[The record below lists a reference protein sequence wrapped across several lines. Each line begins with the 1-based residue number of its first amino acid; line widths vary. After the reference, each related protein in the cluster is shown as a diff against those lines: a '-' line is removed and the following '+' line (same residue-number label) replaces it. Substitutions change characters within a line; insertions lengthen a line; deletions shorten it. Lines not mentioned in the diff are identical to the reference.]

1 MKRSFAERNPI
12 PIAIFGL
19 VGIVLSLVLVARWQ
33 DLPLLSNN
41 VEYRAEFTDAS
52 GLVAGEEVRIAGVK
66 VGQVRRLSLDGSTV
80 IVHFTIA
87 NTEIGDRTEAGI
99 EVKTLLGQHFLSL
112 TPAGDRALPEHS
124 TIPLSRTR
132 TPVNIVPAFNQ
143 LTDQVSRTD
152 TDQVADAF
160 TSLAETLKVTAPEMD
175 GALDGLSR
183 LSQTVTKRDAD
194 ISELFRHTRSV
205 SGVVAQRDEELA
217 ELLSASDDVLEVLEQ
232 RRKTIRA
239 IIVDT
244 RRLAL
249 QLEGLV
255 GDNRAVLRPALR
267 DLNTVLKT
275 LRANEKNLETSL
287 TYAAPYAREFTN
299 VGGSGRWFDA
309 TMKFPSNFALCSTGD
324 STEAT
329 KGLFDPVLS
338 IINQQINGSSEPCLP
353 LGPALTTRGGEG
365 G

>member
-1 MKRSFAERNPI
+1 MTRSFSERNPV

-19 VGIVLSLVLVARWQ
+19 IAIVLSLVLVARWQ
-33 DLPLLSNN
+33 DLPFISNN
-41 VEYRAEFTDAS
+41 VEYKAEFTDAS
-52 GLVAGEEVRIAGVK
+52 GLVVGEEVRVAGVK
-66 VGQVRRLSLDGSTV
+66 VGQVRGLSLDGNKV
-80 IVHFTIA
+80 VVHFTIA
-87 NTEIGDRTEAGI
+87 NTDLGDRTEAGI

-112 TPAGDRALPEHS
+112 TPAGDRPLPEGS
-124 TIPLSRTR
+124 VIPLSRTR

-143 LTDQVSRTD
+143 LTDQTARTD
-152 TDQVADAF
+152 TDQVAEAF
-160 TSLAETLKVTAPEMD
+160 ESLAETLKVTAPEMD

-183 LSQTVTKRDAD
+183 LSQTVTKRDDEIA
-194 ISELFRHTRSV
+194 ELFRHTRSV
-205 SGVVAQRDEELA
+205 SGVVAQRDDDLA
-217 ELLSASDDVLEVLEQ
+217 ELLSASDDVLKVLKQ

-244 RRLAL
+244 KRLAL

-255 GDNRAVLRPALR
+255 GDNDDILKPALR
-267 DLNTVLKT
+267 DLNVVLKT
-275 LRANEKNLETSL
+275 LRSNEKNVETLL

-329 KGLFDPVLS
+329 KGLLDPILS
-338 IINQQINGSSEPCLP
+338 SLNQAVNQSSEPCLP
-353 LGPALTTRGGEG
+353 LGPALNTGGG

>member
-1 MKRSFAERNPI
+1 MMRSFSERNPV
-12 PIAIFGL
+12 PIAILGL
-19 VGIVLSLVLVARWQ
+19 IGIALSLVLVARWQ

-41 VEYRAEFTDAS
+41 VEYRAEFADAS

-66 VGQVRRLSLDGSTV
+66 VGQVRKLSLDGNKV
-80 IVHFTIA
+80 VVHFTIA
-87 NTEIGDRTEAGI
+87 STEVGDRTEAGI

-112 TPAGDRALPEHS
+112 TPAGDHPLPANAV
-124 TIPLSRTR
+124 IPLSRTR

-143 LTDQVSRTD
+143 LTDQTSRTD
-152 TDQVADAF
+152 TDQVAEAF
-160 TSLAETLKVTAPEMD
+160 TSLATTLKVTAPEMD

-194 ISELFRHTRSV
+194 IAELFRHTRSV
-205 SGVVAQRDEELA
+205 TGVVARRDEEIA
-217 ELLSASDDVLEVLEQ
+217 ELLTASDEVLKVLKQ

-255 GDNRAVLRPALR
+255 GDNRAILEPALR

-275 LRANEKNLETSL
+275 LRANEKNIETSL

-324 STEAT
+324 STEVT

-338 IINQQINGSSEPCLP
+338 IINQQLNGSSEPCLP
-353 LGPALTTRGGEG
+353 LGPALSTGAGE
-365 G
+365 

>member
-1 MKRSFAERNPI
+1 MRRSFSERNPI

-19 VGIVLSLVLVARWQ
+19 IGTTLALVLVARWQ
-33 DLPLLSNN
+33 DLPLISNN
-41 VEYRAEFTDAS
+41 VAYQAEFADAS

-66 VGQVRRLSLDGSTV
+66 VGQVRDLALDGNKI
-80 IVHFTIA
+80 IVHFTVA

-112 TPAGDRALPEHS
+112 TPAGDRALPEGS
-124 TIPLSRTR
+124 VIPLSRTR
-132 TPVNIVPAFNQ
+132 TPMNIVPAFNQ
-143 LTDQVSRTD
+143 LADQTARTD
-152 TDQVADAF
+152 TDQVAEAF
-160 TSLAETLKVTAPEMD
+160 SSLATTLSVTAPEMD

-194 ISELFRHTRSV
+194 IADLFQYTRSV

-217 ELLSASDDVLEVLEQ
+217 ELLAASDDVLEVLEQ

-244 RRLAL
+244 KRLAV
-249 QLEGLV
+249 QLDGLV
-255 GDNRAVLRPALR
+255 DDNQAILKPALR
-267 DLNTVLKT
+267 DLNIVLKT
-275 LRANEKNLETSL
+275 LRTNERNLETAL

-309 TMKFPSNFALCSTGD
+309 TMKFPANYSLCSTGD
-324 STEAT
+324 STSVT
-329 KGLFDPVLS
+329 KGLFDPILS
-338 IINQQINGSSEPCLP
+338 SINQQLNGSSEPCLP
-353 LGPALTTRGGEG
+353 LGPAISAGGGE
-365 G
+365 